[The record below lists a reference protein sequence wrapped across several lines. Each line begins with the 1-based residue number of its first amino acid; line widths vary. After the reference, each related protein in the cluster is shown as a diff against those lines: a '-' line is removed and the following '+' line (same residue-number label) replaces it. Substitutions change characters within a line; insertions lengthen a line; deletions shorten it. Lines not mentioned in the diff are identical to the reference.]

1 MLLFNGYRVCL
12 GWFFKFWKWIQWIVI
27 QHYECTYCQW
37 TEHLKKRLKWYVYM
51 PYMLNIHVIYWY
63 ILPQVQKN
71 LRDCLCRL
79 EVRVTILF
87 FLSFCLT
94 LTIQASVNSLMAL
107 TTPSSS
113 FRLVENCQGSCQPKE
128 SLIITP
134 PEESG
139 MFWRHVTE
147 GEAVNSTLDT
157 ANSHLHKARLC
168 VYWTPPFPQQHHGV
182 QQRKFIET
190 SVQAHLLQFTEWSG
204 ICKCPNGNEISIY
217 FHVNW
222 DGCHVRRV
230 DWRRL

>member
-1 MLLFNGYRVCL
+1 MS
-12 GWFFKFWKWIQWIVI
+12 
-27 QHYECTYCQW
+27 
-37 TEHLKKRLKWYVYM
+37 
-51 PYMLNIHVIYWY
+51 YMLNIHVMYWY

-107 TTPSSS
+107 KTPSSS
-113 FRLVENCQGSCQPKE
+113 FRCVENCQGSCQPKE

-139 MFWRHVTE
+139 MFWRHVIE
-147 GEAVNSTLDT
+147 WEAVYSTLDT
-157 ANSHLHKARLC
+157 ANTHLCKARLC
-168 VYWTPPFPQQHHGV
+168 VSTNFPISHLHFPSGITGYN
-182 QQRKFIET
+182 RGSSET
-190 SVQAHLLQFTEWSG
+190 SVQAHLLQFTEQSG
-204 ICKCPNGNEISIY
+204 ICNCPNGNEISIY

-222 DGCHVRRV
+222 DGCHVRGRA
-230 DWRRL
+230 DQRRL